1 MMVIGGVIGEGEG
14 GGELGW
20 MMDGM
25 DGWIGWM
32 GWFMR
37 GLGRWRWRWKS
48 WFSGV

>member
-25 DGWIGWM
+25 DGMVYEGT
-32 GWFMR
+32 G
-37 GLGRWRWRWKS
+37 
-48 WFSGV
+48 